1 MPINKARM
9 NCVFEA
15 FPFFHMSIQ
24 PIANSW
30 ETMHKIWYIKFYYIV
45 EIMSDVKVF
54 LWHKICPTPVGF
66 VFLAAQSAHLKHLR
80 LMQGFASGHFSYW
93 FFILKHNLTY
103 LLLQLRLHIVSKE
116 LQNSWAWNSSG
127 LAQNTSVC
135 GCWRASKHKAWS
147 KLYLK
152 DVFIISWPPSL
163 LDDGEIISSFLPVW
177 CQLAETSSH
186 AAW

>member
-9 NCVFEA
+9 NYVFET

-54 LWHKICPTPVGF
+54 LWNKICPTPRWFCFFGCPICSF
-66 VFLAAQSAHLKHLR
+66 KAPQTDAGLCF
-80 LMQGFASGHFSYW
+80 HFPYW
-93 FFILKHNLTY
+93 FFILKHNLPY
-103 LLLQLRLHIVSKE
+103 LLLQLRLRIVSKE

>member
-1 MPINKARM
+1 MLK
-9 NCVFEA
+9 F
-15 FPFFHMSIQ
+15 SY
-24 PIANSW
+24 
-30 ETMHKIWYIKFYYIV
+30 ETR
-45 EIMSDVKVF
+45 SA
-54 LWHKICPTPVGF
+54 PPPVGS
-66 VFLAAQSAHLKHLR
+66 VLLAAQSSHLKHLR
-80 LMQGFASGHFSYW
+80 LMQGFASRHFSYW
-93 FFILKHNLTY
+93 FFILKHNLLY
-103 LLLQLRLHIVSKE
+103 LLLQLRPRIVSKE

-186 AAW
+186 AAWYPNGDTMRKL